1 MLMKSFDNQ
10 KVLPEW
16 TANSGLEIWQP
27 DNLYIEWLT
36 FLYTIWQ
43 KVEYL

>member
-1 MLMKSFDNQ
+1 MMIQNDRQ
-10 KVLPEW
+10 DIYPEW
-16 TANSGLEIWQP
+16 TSTSGIEFWEP
-27 DNLYIEWLT
+27 DRLYIEWLT